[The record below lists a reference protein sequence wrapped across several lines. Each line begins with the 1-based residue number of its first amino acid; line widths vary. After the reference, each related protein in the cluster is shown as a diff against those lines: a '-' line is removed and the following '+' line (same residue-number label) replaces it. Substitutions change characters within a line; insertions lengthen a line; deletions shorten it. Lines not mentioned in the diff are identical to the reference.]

1 MVAFSLASKHHQQ
14 TLHFFF
20 REMTKGK
27 EVWYYLL
34 YKNEIVGSL
43 LSSFAVLPSLP
54 FRWGTRWQRKWK
66 LPRPSKRGRTSL
78 KLQQRNLIGGCTLTL
93 LKPNLDTTIQ
103 LGMVHTKCK
112 LHLTSFLCRLLLV
125 NNCIRTSPLNLAAG
139 DLSHMILSFFS
150 AFQSALTF
158 WCSLALLSPSSCFK
172 KGLDTQFCLTSNCI
186 AL

>member
-78 KLQQRNLIGGCTLTL
+78 KLQQRNLIAGCTLTL

-103 LGMVHTKCK
+103 LGMVQIV
-112 LHLTSFLCRLLLV
+112 SSIFLLFFVAC
-125 NNCIRTSPLNLAAG
+125 C
-139 DLSHMILSFFS
+139 LSITAS
-150 AFQSALTF
+150 
-158 WCSLALLSPSSCFK
+158 
-172 KGLDTQFCLTSNCI
+172 GLPH
-186 AL
+186 